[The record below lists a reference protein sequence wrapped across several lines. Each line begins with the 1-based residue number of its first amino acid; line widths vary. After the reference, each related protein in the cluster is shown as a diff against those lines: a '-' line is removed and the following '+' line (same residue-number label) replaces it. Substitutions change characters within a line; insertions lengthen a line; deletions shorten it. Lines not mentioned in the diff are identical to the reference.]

1 VKKCPLSKVNKM
13 NGTSII
19 VWLLIVLA
27 IFIGAPIAT
36 IWSLNTLFPVLAIP
50 YTLETW
56 VAAFVLFAGVSGIG
70 LTNRK

>member
-1 VKKCPLSKVNKM
+1 M
-13 NGTSII
+13 NGTSLLVI
-19 VWLLIVLA
+19 VVVVLA
-27 IFIGAPIAT
+27 VFIGAPIAI

-70 LTNRK
+70 LKTKK